1 MTVQH
6 ENAGAQALK
15 EAREELEALFDFIAY
30 GLEAPVHTI
39 QSLVASLFEDYE
51 DGFDELGREEARQ
64 IMLEVARLS
73 EVARE
78 LSEYSGVARAAV
90 GLRLVSLDAIV
101 EEVLR
106 QWRPCI
112 EANGAS
118 VTVRRPLGHATAD
131 PFILTP
137 VVSHL
142 LENALKSVGQE
153 GTPKVSIWAAPA
165 PGTNRARLWV
175 EDNGAGF
182 GGEDNER
189 IFHLF
194 HRPDGAAA
202 GTGNW
207 TGLAI
212 VKKGMEKLGGA
223 AGAGQAANR
232 GNLFWIEF
240 PAPATA

>member
-1 MTVQH
+1 MTGLH
-6 ENAGAQALK
+6 ENAGGQALK

-39 QSLVASLFEDYE
+39 QSLAASLFEDHE
-51 DGFDELGREEARQ
+51 DGFDELAREEARQ

-73 EVARE
+73 KIVRE
-78 LSEYSGVARAAV
+78 LSEYSGIARAAV

-106 QWRPCI
+106 QWRSCI

-118 VTVRRPLGHATAD
+118 VTVRAPLGHAMAD
-131 PFILTP
+131 PFILMT

-153 GTPKVSIWAAPA
+153 GTPKVSIWTAPA
-165 PGTNRARLWV
+165 AGTNRARLWV
-175 EDNGAGF
+175 EDDGAGF
-182 GGEDNER
+182 GAEDKQR
-189 IFHLF
+189 IFHLI
-194 HRPDGAAA
+194 HRPDGTAA

-212 VKKGMEKLGGA
+212 VKKGMERLGGA
-223 AGAGQAANR
+223 AGAEQAANR
-232 GNLFWIEF
+232 GSLFWIEF